1 MTDLLRVPVDDG
13 KYTIVQD
20 AQGRLTVLRYGE
32 AWLGYG
38 SDKADAVVPGSKMLI
53 AMACELE
60 ELREKLD
67 FWENGEPT
75 EAMVRAGVRKAM
87 DVKIS
92 GDYPWTTYMADL
104 WHVMRGAKR

>member
-1 MTDLLRVPVDDG
+1 MTDLIRIAVDDG

-20 AQGRLTVLRYGE
+20 AQGRLSVLRYGE
-32 AWLGYG
+32 YWLGHG
-38 SDKADAVVPGSKMLI
+38 SDKEAFIPGSKMLI

-60 ELREKLD
+60 ELRAKVD

-87 DVKIS
+87 EVKIS

-104 WHVMRGAKR
+104 WHIMREAKR

>member
-38 SDKADAVVPGSKMLI
+38 SDKPDIPGSKMLI
-53 AMACELE
+53 GMACELE

-75 EAMVRAGVRKAM
+75 EAMVRAGVQKAM
-87 DVKIS
+87 
-92 GDYPWTTYMADL
+92 
-104 WHVMRGAKR
+104 

>member
-32 AWLGYG
+32 AWLGHG
-38 SDKADAVVPGSKMLI
+38 TDKPGIIGSKMLI
-53 AMACELE
+53 SMACELE

-75 EAMVRAGVRKAM
+75 EAMVRAGVQKAM
-87 DVKIS
+87 EVKLS
-92 GDYPWTTYMADL
+92 ADYPWTTYMADL
-104 WHVMRGAKR
+104 WHIMRGAKR